1 MDLGLKF
8 LGSEK
13 SSFAI
18 DKRLDWTGA
27 SVAVLLDFG
36 ILLRRFSL
44 LLGIQGVSENF
55 GIDRWSG
62 DNTCLNT
69 AELDFR

>member
-36 ILLRRFSL
+36 ILLRRFSF

-55 GIDRWSG
+55 CMDR
-62 DNTCLNT
+62 
-69 AELDFR
+69 